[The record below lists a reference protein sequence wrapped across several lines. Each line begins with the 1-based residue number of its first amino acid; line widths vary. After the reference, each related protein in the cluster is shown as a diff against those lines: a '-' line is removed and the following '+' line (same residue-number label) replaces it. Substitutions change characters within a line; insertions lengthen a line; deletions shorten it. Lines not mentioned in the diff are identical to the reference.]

1 MLMMSPGACTR
12 TRRHCRCCCCRM
24 VQYAES
30 EVAELAREAAK
41 ADAYARAT
49 RKAEAGQ
56 GQQLELQ
63 RLKVRGGSRPLSR
76 GGGRA
81 KGSRCWCHI
90 DCGQLMQSMLC
101 ADDSIQLLVAQT

>member
-1 MLMMSPGACTR
+1 
-12 TRRHCRCCCCRM
+12 M

-63 RLKVRGGSRPLSR
+63 RLKVWQGEALWQ
-76 GGGRA
+76 GGRRA
-81 KGSRCWCHI
+81 EGI
-90 DCGQLMQSMLC
+90 
-101 ADDSIQLLVAQT
+101 